1 MNLKFSRF
9 TLAVLI
15 LSLSFCTSCS
25 NNDLI
30 GEYDYTI
37 PTRSETDSEPVA
49 INKDSAKVYFAKI
62 LSKAVY
68 ERKDVRDFLKKEAMK
83 EFDMNSDVLY
93 ALASNKMIFNQSF
106 RDILVSYS
114 SEDTIAAI
122 EKSVPLLNILIPSFA
137 LFDITVSNLDCND
150 SEIPIALSNDKGMG
164 LILTENS

>member
-1 MNLKFSRF
+1 MNLNFSRF
-9 TLAVLI
+9 TLVVFI

-25 NNDLI
+25 NNDLVD
-30 GEYDYTI
+30 EYDNKI
-37 PTRSETDSEPVA
+37 PTRSETDGEPVA

-93 ALASNKMIFNQSF
+93 ALASNKMISDQSF

-150 SEIPIALSNDKGMG
+150 
-164 LILTENS
+164 